1 MAGKNFRKGISLIDL
16 MNMFPD
22 ENATRVWFESVRWPE
37 GRVCAH
43 CGSDRTREVPN
54 AKPMPYWCSA
64 CRSYF
69 SVKIGT
75 VMESSNLPLR
85 KWAIAFYQIL
95 TNLKGVSSMKLHR
108 DLGITQSSAWHLGH
122 RIREAMAGDD
132 PVFAGPVEA
141 DETYIGGKEGN
152 KHEAKKLR
160 RGRGPVGK
168 TAVAG
173 VKDRETNQV
182 DAEVVERTD
191 GPTLRQFVHDRTE
204 PTTLVFTDEAAAYN
218 RLNRRHEAVAH
229 GVGEYVRGMAHTN
242 GMESFWSLL
251 KRGYVG
257 IYHWMSSK
265 HLDRY
270 VTEFEGRH
278 NNRPKDT
285 LAQMA
290 DLVRGCIGKRLRYSD
305 LIADT
310 GMSRTGQLVFA

>member
-1 MAGKNFRKGISLIDL
+1 MKTERPCKGISLIDL

-22 ENATRVWFESVRWPE
+22 ENAAREWFESVRWPA

-85 KWAIAFYQIL
+85 KWALAFYQIL

-122 RIREAMAGDD
+122 RIREAMASDD

-141 DETYIGGKEGN
+141 DETYVGGLEKN
-152 KHEAKKLR
+152 KHADKKLR
-160 RGRGPVGK
+160 AGRGPVGK
-168 TAVAG
+168 AAVAG

-191 GPTLRQFVHDRTE
+191 GTTLRQFVHDRTE

-257 IYHWMSSK
+257 IYHWMSGK

-290 DLVRGCIGKRLRYSD
+290 GLARRLKAATAQDPCRTASA
-305 LIADT
+305 IPAD
-310 GMSRTGQLVFA
+310 RT